1 MFIQTMVIAIGT
13 ALIRGIGIDPIT
25 DIVIMD
31 IIPTGILLFMDL
43 IMAIIMVTVAITAVL
58 AIIVHI
64 GTGTIGTTII
74 ITIIMEAETSPIM
87 LVDVDP

>member
-1 MFIQTMVIAIGT
+1 MFIQTTVIAIGT
-13 ALIRGIGIDPIT
+13 ALIRGIGIDRIT

-58 AIIVHI
+58 AIIAHI
-64 GTGTIGTTII
+64 GTGTIGTIII